1 MSSYP
6 LFDPSVLRILPLGR
20 RKHDLRLEDAVLPLR
35 PAPWE
40 NEAFSACGA
49 LMRSAVENGAARVL
63 MFGAHVL
70 RRGCQRYIIDL
81 LERGLVS
88 CLAVN
93 GACAIH
99 DYEFARIGASTES
112 VAVYIKNGQ
121 FGLWAE
127 TGVLNDV
134 IRQGAAENLGAGE
147 AIGCHIAEGRFP
159 HADLSVFAAAYRLR
173 IPITVH
179 AGIGYDILCE
189 HPNYDGAAWGKT
201 SHTDFLILA
210 RVFLALEGGLVM
222 NFGSAVMAPEVYLKA
237 LAMARNLVDQQ
248 GRSIVQFTTL
258 VCDLHDLPGSV
269 REEAP
274 KDNAAYY
281 FRPWK
286 TMLARTVSDGGT
298 SWYVRGDHAR
308 TLPALWTAATQNMR

>member
-1 MSSYP
+1 MSGYP
-6 LFDPSVLRILPLGR
+6 LFDLSALRLLPLAR
-20 RKHDLRLEDAVLPLR
+20 RRHDLRLEEIVLPLR

-40 NEAFSACGA
+40 NEAFPACGLA
-49 LMRSAVENGAARVL
+49 MRAAGESGAARVL

-81 LERGLVS
+81 MERGLVS
-88 CLAVN
+88 CLAAG
-93 GACAIH
+93 GAGAIH

-112 VAVYIKNGQ
+112 VAAYIKNGQ
-121 FGLWAE
+121 FGLWEE
-127 TGVLNDV
+127 TGDLNDV
-134 IRQGAAENLGAGE
+134 IRQGASGNLGAGE
-147 AIGCHIAEGRFP
+147 AIGRHIAAGGFP
-159 HADLSVFAAAYRLR
+159 YADLSVFAAAWRLR
-173 IPITVH
+173 IPVTVH
-179 AGIGYDILCE
+179 VGIGYDILCE

-210 RVFLALEGGLVM
+210 QVFLGLEGGLVM

-237 LAMARNLVDQQ
+237 LAMARNLADRQ
-248 GRSIVQFTTL
+248 GRKIARFTTL
-258 VCDLHDLPGSV
+258 VCDLHDPPASV

-274 KDNAAYY
+274 KDSAAYY

-286 TMLARTVSDGGT
+286 TMLARTVADGGA

-308 TLPALWTAATQNMR
+308 TLPALWTAATQNAR